1 MLLDQARE
9 AGFRFGWRSIRH
21 GNLLRRADDLL
32 FLGGP
37 PGRIGGC
44 CHDIGRRGMES
55 IVLVARLRGMSALYW
70 AGRYAVSTLP
80 GYGQVPS
87 LIQEARA
94 DCWT

>member
-1 MLLDQARE
+1 MSLDQAIE
-9 AGFRFGWRSIRH
+9 AGFRFGWRSTRH
-21 GNLLRRADDLL
+21 SNLLRSAGDLL

-44 CHDIGRRGMES
+44 CYDIGRRGMES

-70 AGRYAVSTLP
+70 AGMYAVGPLP

-87 LIQEARA
+87 LIVGARA